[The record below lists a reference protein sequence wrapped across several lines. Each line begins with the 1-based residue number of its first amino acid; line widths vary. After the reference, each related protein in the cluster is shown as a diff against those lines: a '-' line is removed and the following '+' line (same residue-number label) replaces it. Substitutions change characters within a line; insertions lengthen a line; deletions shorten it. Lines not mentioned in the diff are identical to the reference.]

1 MKEVKNMQIS
11 EGITYSGVTET
22 DGYMDVPHGMGIM
35 KYQDH
40 NESGMFQDGELNG
53 IAYLNYHESTTKPLN
68 VILAYASPLVT
79 ELSDKLRQK
88 RPNLPTTS
96 PCLTMR
102 LEAIRSIIPIS
113 CRRHPKSV

>member
-11 EGITYSGVTET
+11 EGITYSGATET

-53 IAYLNYHESTTKPLN
+53 IANLNYHDYMYVGLASEGTISGWGMKVDKGKIQFGVFENNELKVNLTHSTTHTQRNFL
-68 VILAYASPLVT
+68 
-79 ELSDKLRQK
+79 Q
-88 RPNLPTTS
+88 
-96 PCLTMR
+96 
-102 LEAIRSIIPIS
+102 
-113 CRRHPKSV
+113 RHR